1 MNQNGAPPYGRPPPP
16 GQGYAGPQ
24 FGAAPP
30 PNVPYGAPGFPPYAR
45 PPPPQNLQP
54 AQPAS
59 QSGSKPQ
66 QSPAPPVK
74 AADKKDESSTDAVA
88 EHLAKLNVAGSANLP
103 KNGTNGKTDSAGPTN
118 KANPNLPAIPR
129 AAAAAAAAA
138 GAQERHGSGG
148 RNVPGSGGRQRG
160 PQSSVFDNPLGRRG
174 NGPVEVPDTDFDFD
188 ASNAKFAKQPKAN
201 GDEADKEEE
210 GEEQTDVLSSIP
222 PPSEG
227 KSFYDKSSFFDSISN
242 EVTERQEGQQI
253 RQAPGEEQG
262 HFGGRGGGRGGRGGG
277 RGRAD
282 RLAEE
287 RRNMD
292 TFGEVGSF
300 GGGPRGRGRGRG
312 RGGRG
317 RGGRG
322 RGDGFRGGRGG
333 QAATFS

>member
-1 MNQNGAPPYGRPPPP
+1 M
-16 GQGYAGPQ
+16 
-24 FGAAPP
+24 
-30 PNVPYGAPGFPPYAR
+30 
-45 PPPPQNLQP
+45 
-54 AQPAS
+54 S
-59 QSGSKPQ
+59 
-66 QSPAPPVK
+66 
-74 AADKKDESSTDAVA
+74 
-88 EHLAKLNVAGSANLP
+88 KLNVAGAANLP
-103 KNGTNGKTDSAGPTN
+103 QNGTNGKGESAGPAN
-118 KANPNLPAIPR
+118 KANANLPAVPR

-138 GAQERHGSGG
+138 AGQERHGSVG
-148 RNVPGSGGRQRG
+148 RSVPGSGGRQRG
-160 PQSSVFDNPLGRRG
+160 PQSSVFDNPVGRRG
-174 NGPVEVPDTDFDFD
+174 NAPVEVPDTDFDFD

-201 GDEADKEEE
+201 GEEVDNEKEEE
-210 GEEQTDVLSSIP
+210 GEEQKDVLSSIP

-242 EVTERQEGQQI
+242 EVTERQEGQQS
-253 RQAPGEEQG
+253 RQTAGEDQG
-262 HFGGRGGGRGGRGGG
+262 QFGGRGGGRGGRGGG